1 MGCTTILVGK
11 KASYDGSTMIA
22 RNDDSSNGKFTAKKL
37 QVIHPE
43 DMPRIYKSV
52 LSKFEVEL
60 PENPLQYTAMPN
72 AVEGD
77 GMWAAAGVNIE
88 NIGMTATETITSN
101 ARVLG
106 ADPLVKDGFGEE
118 DIVMITL
125 PYIHSAKEGVK
136 RLGLLLEQYGTYE
149 SNGIAFSDVDSIWYM
164 ETIGGHHWIA
174 RRVPDDSYVMMPNQ
188 FGIDEFDFEDACSN
202 ENEYM
207 CSKDLKE
214 FIEENNLNL
223 SQDDHFNP
231 RYAFGSH
238 SDSDHVYNSPRAWYM
253 GRYFNPA
260 TYDWDNPHG
269 KYSPESDEL
278 PWCLVPEKKI
288 TPSDVKYILSSHYQ
302 GTPYDPYGK
311 STESSLK
318 GKYRTIGINRTDF
331 VALIQLNGHKIKEC
345 QAIEWIAEGSN
356 VFNTM
361 VPLFAHMNT
370 APEYLANT
378 TKDVSTDN
386 FYWASRLIGALA
398 DASYGNS
405 ITEID
410 RYQLAVEAKGN
421 AIVKKYEKLIE
432 DAQDKDEAIQSA
444 NEEIV
449 EMLKQETNKVL
460 NKVLYIRSL
469 GMKNAF
475 NRSDN

>member
-43 DMPRIYKSV
+43 DMPRIYKLI

-125 PYIHSAKEGVK
+125 PYIHSAKEGIK

-174 RRVPDDSYVMMPNQ
+174 RRVPDESYVMMPNQ

-214 FIEENNLNL
+214 FIEENHLNL

-405 ITEID
+405 IAEID

-421 AIVKKYEKLIE
+421 AIVKKYEKLIK

>member
-43 DMPRIYKSV
+43 DMPRIYKSG

-77 GMWAAAGVNIE
+77 GMWAAAGVNKE

-118 DIVMITL
+118 DIVVITL

-136 RLGLLLEQYGTYE
+136 RLGLLLEQFGTYE

-174 RRVPDDSYVMMPNQ
+174 RKVPDDSYVMMPNQ
-188 FGIDEFDFEDACSN
+188 FGIDEFDFEDAYSN

-214 FIEENNLNL
+214 FIEENHLNL

-432 DAQDKDEAIQSA
+432 DTQDKDEAIQSA

>member
-22 RNDDSSNGKFTAKKL
+22 RNDDSSNGKFTAKKF

-43 DMPRIYKSV
+43 NMPRIYKSV

-118 DIVMITL
+118 DIVVITL

-136 RLGLLLEQYGTYE
+136 RLGLLLEQFGTYE

-174 RRVPDDSYVMMPNQ
+174 RKVPDDSYVMMPNQ
-188 FGIDEFDFEDACSN
+188 FGIDEFDFEDAYSN

-214 FIEENNLNL
+214 FIEENHLNL

-356 VFNTM
+356 VFNTI

>member
-1 MGCTTILVGK
+1 MGCTTILIGK

-43 DMPRIYKSV
+43 NMPRIYKSV

-77 GMWAAAGVNIE
+77 GMWAAAGVNKE

-188 FGIDEFDFEDACSN
+188 FGIDEFDFEDAYSN

-214 FIEENNLNL
+214 FIEENHLNL

-253 GRYFNPA
+253 GRYFNPT

-421 AIVKKYEKLIE
+421 AIVKK
-432 DAQDKDEAIQSA
+432 
-444 NEEIV
+444 
-449 EMLKQETNKVL
+449 
-460 NKVLYIRSL
+460 
-469 GMKNAF
+469 MKN
-475 NRSDN
+475 

>member
-1 MGCTTILVGK
+1 MGCTTILIGK

-101 ARVLG
+101 AMVLG

-174 RRVPDDSYVMMPNQ
+174 RRVPDESYVMMPNQ

-214 FIEENNLNL
+214 FIEENHLNL

>member
-214 FIEENNLNL
+214 FIEENHLNL

-278 PWCLVPEKKI
+278 PWGLVPEKKI

-432 DAQDKDEAIQSA
+432 DAQDKDETIQSA

>member
-1 MGCTTILVGK
+1 MGCTTILIGK

-174 RRVPDDSYVMMPNQ
+174 RRVPDESYVMMPNQ

-214 FIEENNLNL
+214 FIEENHLNL

-331 VALIQLNGHKIKEC
+331 VALIQLNGYKIKEC

-460 NKVLYIRSL
+460 NKVLYIRSV

>member
-174 RRVPDDSYVMMPNQ
+174 RRVPDESYVMMPNQ

-214 FIEENNLNL
+214 FIEENHLNL

-386 FYWASRLIGALA
+386 FYWTSRLIGALA

>member
-11 KASYDGSTMIA
+11 KASYDGSIMIA

-43 DMPRIYKSV
+43 NMPRIYKSV

-118 DIVMITL
+118 DIVVITL

-136 RLGLLLEQYGTYE
+136 RLGLLLEQFGTYE

-174 RRVPDDSYVMMPNQ
+174 RKVPDDSYVMMPNQ
-188 FGIDEFDFEDACSN
+188 FGIDEFDFEDAYSN

-214 FIEENNLNL
+214 FIEENHLNL

-253 GRYFNPA
+253 GKYFNPA

>member
-125 PYIHSAKEGVK
+125 PYIHSAKEGIK

-214 FIEENNLNL
+214 FIEENHLNL

>member
-174 RRVPDDSYVMMPNQ
+174 RRVPDESYVMMPNQ

-214 FIEENNLNL
+214 FIEENHLNL

-444 NEEIV
+444 NEKIV

>member
-43 DMPRIYKSV
+43 DMPRIYKSI

-214 FIEENNLNL
+214 FIEENHLNL

-331 VALIQLNGHKIKEC
+331 VALIQLNGYKIKEC

>member
-1 MGCTTILVGK
+1 MGCTTILIGK

-214 FIEENNLNL
+214 FIEENHLNL

-432 DAQDKDEAIQSA
+432 DAQDKDEAIQLA

>member
-60 PENPLQYTAMPN
+60 PENSLQYTAMPN

-174 RRVPDDSYVMMPNQ
+174 RRVPDESYVMMPNQ

-214 FIEENNLNL
+214 FIEENHLNL

-331 VALIQLNGHKIKEC
+331 VALIQLNGYKIKEC

>member
-60 PENPLQYTAMPN
+60 PENSLQYTAMPN

-214 FIEENNLNL
+214 FIEENHLNL

-331 VALIQLNGHKIKEC
+331 VALIQLNGYKIKEC

-378 TKDVSTDN
+378 TKDVSMDN

>member
-43 DMPRIYKSV
+43 NMPRIYKSV

-118 DIVMITL
+118 DIVVITL

-136 RLGLLLEQYGTYE
+136 RLGLLLEQFGTYE

-174 RRVPDDSYVMMPNQ
+174 RKVPDDSYVMMPNQ
-188 FGIDEFDFEDACSN
+188 FGIDEFDFEDAYSN

-214 FIEENNLNL
+214 FIEENHLNL

-432 DAQDKDEAIQSA
+432 DSQDKAIAIQSA

>member
-22 RNDDSSNGKFTAKKL
+22 RNDDSSNGKFTAKKF

-43 DMPRIYKSV
+43 NMPRIYKSV

-72 AVEGD
+72 AIEGD

-118 DIVMITL
+118 DIVVITL

-136 RLGLLLEQYGTYE
+136 RLGLLLEQFGTYE

-174 RRVPDDSYVMMPNQ
+174 RKVPDDSYVMMPNQ
-188 FGIDEFDFEDACSN
+188 FGIDEFDFEDAYSN

-214 FIEENNLNL
+214 FIEENHLNL

>member
-22 RNDDSSNGKFTAKKL
+22 RNDDSSNGKFTAKKF

-43 DMPRIYKSV
+43 NMPRIYKSV

-118 DIVMITL
+118 DIVVITL

-136 RLGLLLEQYGTYE
+136 RLGLLLEQFGTYE
-149 SNGIAFSDVDSIWYM
+149 SNGISFSDVDSIWYM

-174 RRVPDDSYVMMPNQ
+174 RKVPDDSYVMMPNQ
-188 FGIDEFDFEDACSN
+188 FGIDEFDFEDAYSN

-214 FIEENNLNL
+214 FIEENHLNL

-269 KYSPESDEL
+269 KHSPESDEL

-356 VFNTM
+356 VFNTI

>member
-118 DIVMITL
+118 DIVVITL

-136 RLGLLLEQYGTYE
+136 RLGLLLEQFGTYE

-174 RRVPDDSYVMMPNQ
+174 RKVPDDSYVMMPNQ
-188 FGIDEFDFEDACSN
+188 FGIDEFDFEDAYSN

-214 FIEENNLNL
+214 FIEENHLNL

-444 NEEIV
+444 NKKIV

>member
-1 MGCTTILVGK
+1 
-11 KASYDGSTMIA
+11 
-22 RNDDSSNGKFTAKKL
+22 
-37 QVIHPE
+37 
-43 DMPRIYKSV
+43 MPRIYKSV

-174 RRVPDDSYVMMPNQ
+174 RRVPDESYVMMPNQ

-202 ENEYM
+202 ENEHM

-214 FIEENNLNL
+214 FIEENHLNL

-370 APEYLANT
+370 AP
-378 TKDVSTDN
+378 
-386 FYWASRLIGALA
+386 
-398 DASYGNS
+398 
-405 ITEID
+405 
-410 RYQLAVEAKGN
+410 
-421 AIVKKYEKLIE
+421 
-432 DAQDKDEAIQSA
+432 
-444 NEEIV
+444 
-449 EMLKQETNKVL
+449 
-460 NKVLYIRSL
+460 
-469 GMKNAF
+469 
-475 NRSDN
+475 

>member
-43 DMPRIYKSV
+43 NMPRIYKSV

-118 DIVMITL
+118 DIVVITL

-136 RLGLLLEQYGTYE
+136 RLGLLLEQFGTYE

-174 RRVPDDSYVMMPNQ
+174 RKVPDDSYVMMPNQ
-188 FGIDEFDFEDACSN
+188 FGIDEFDFEDAYSN

-214 FIEENNLNL
+214 FIEENHLNL

-253 GRYFNPA
+253 GRYFNSA

-469 GMKNAF
+469 EMKNAF

>member
-214 FIEENNLNL
+214 FIEENHLNL

-432 DAQDKDEAIQSA
+432 DAQDKDEAIQLA

>member
-22 RNDDSSNGKFTAKKL
+22 RNDDSSNGKFTAKKF

-43 DMPRIYKSV
+43 NMPRIYKSV

-60 PENPLQYTAMPN
+60 PENPLPYTAMPN
-72 AVEGD
+72 AVDGD

-118 DIVMITL
+118 DIVVITL

-136 RLGLLLEQYGTYE
+136 RLGLLLEQFGTYE

-174 RRVPDDSYVMMPNQ
+174 RKVPDDSYVMMPNQ
-188 FGIDEFDFEDACSN
+188 FGIDEFDFKDAYSN

-214 FIEENNLNL
+214 FIEENHLNL

-278 PWCLVPEKKI
+278 PWCLVPEKEI

>member
-22 RNDDSSNGKFTAKKL
+22 RNDDSSNGKFTAKKF

-43 DMPRIYKSV
+43 NMPRIYKSV

-118 DIVMITL
+118 DIVVITL

-136 RLGLLLEQYGTYE
+136 RLGLLLEQFGTYE

-174 RRVPDDSYVMMPNQ
+174 RKVPDDSYVMMPNQ
-188 FGIDEFDFEDACSN
+188 FGIDEFDFEDAYSN

-214 FIEENNLNL
+214 FIEENHLNL

-269 KYSPESDEL
+269 KHSPESDEL

>member
-22 RNDDSSNGKFTAKKL
+22 RNDDSSNGKFTAKKF

-43 DMPRIYKSV
+43 NMPRIYKSV

-118 DIVMITL
+118 DIVVITL

-136 RLGLLLEQYGTYE
+136 RLGLLLEQFGTYE

-174 RRVPDDSYVMMPNQ
+174 RKVPDDSYVMMPNQ
-188 FGIDEFDFEDACSN
+188 FGIDEFDFEDAYSN

-214 FIEENNLNL
+214 FIEENHLNL

-432 DAQDKDEAIQSA
+432 YAQDKDEAIQSA

>member
-22 RNDDSSNGKFTAKKL
+22 RNDDSSNGKFTAKKF

-77 GMWAAAGVNIE
+77 GMWAAAGVNLE

-118 DIVMITL
+118 DIVVITL

-136 RLGLLLEQYGTYE
+136 RLGLLLEQFGTYE

-174 RRVPDDSYVMMPNQ
+174 RKVPDDSYVMMPNQ
-188 FGIDEFDFEDACSN
+188 FGIDEFDFEDAYSN

-214 FIEENNLNL
+214 FIEENHLNL

-238 SDSDHVYNSPRAWYM
+238 SDSDHVYNSPRAWYI

>member
-43 DMPRIYKSV
+43 DMPRIYKSI

-214 FIEENNLNL
+214 FIEENHLNL

>member
-43 DMPRIYKSV
+43 DMPRIYKSI

-174 RRVPDDSYVMMPNQ
+174 RRVPDESYVMMPNQ

-214 FIEENNLNL
+214 FIEENHLNL

-386 FYWASRLIGALA
+386 FYWTSRLIGALA

>member
-22 RNDDSSNGKFTAKKL
+22 RNDDSSNGKFTAKKF

-43 DMPRIYKSV
+43 NIPRIYKSV

-77 GMWAAAGVNIE
+77 GMWAAAGVNKE

-118 DIVMITL
+118 DIVVITL

-136 RLGLLLEQYGTYE
+136 RLGLLLEQFGTYE

-174 RRVPDDSYVMMPNQ
+174 RKVPDDSYVMMPNQ
-188 FGIDEFDFEDACSN
+188 FGIDEFDFEDAYSN

-214 FIEENNLNL
+214 FIEENHLNL

>member
-118 DIVMITL
+118 DIVVITL

-136 RLGLLLEQYGTYE
+136 RLGLLLEQFGTYE

-174 RRVPDDSYVMMPNQ
+174 RKVPDDSYVMMPNQ
-188 FGIDEFDFEDACSN
+188 FGIDEFDFEDAYSN

-214 FIEENNLNL
+214 FIEENHLNL

>member
-43 DMPRIYKSV
+43 NMPRIYKSV

-136 RLGLLLEQYGTYE
+136 RLGLLLEQFGTYE

-174 RRVPDDSYVMMPNQ
+174 RKVPDDSYVMMPNQ
-188 FGIDEFDFEDACSN
+188 FGIDEFDFEDAYSN

-214 FIEENNLNL
+214 FIEENHLNL

-253 GRYFNPA
+253 GRYFNSA

-421 AIVKKYEKLIE
+421 AIVKKYEKVIE

>member
-214 FIEENNLNL
+214 FIEENHLNL

-405 ITEID
+405 I
-410 RYQLAVEAKGN
+410 A
-421 AIVKKYEKLIE
+421 
-432 DAQDKDEAIQSA
+432 
-444 NEEIV
+444 
-449 EMLKQETNKVL
+449 EMK
-460 NKVLYIRSL
+460 
-469 GMKNAF
+469 A
-475 NRSDN
+475 

>member
-37 QVIHPE
+37 QVIHPKN
-43 DMPRIYKSV
+43 MPRIYKSV

-72 AVEGD
+72 AIEGD
-77 GMWAAAGVNIE
+77 GMWAAAGINIE

-118 DIVMITL
+118 DIVVITL

-136 RLGLLLEQYGTYE
+136 RLGLLLEQFGTYE

-174 RRVPDDSYVMMPNQ
+174 RKVPDDSYVMMPNQ
-188 FGIDEFDFEDACSN
+188 FGIDEFDFEDAYSN

-214 FIEENNLNL
+214 FIEENHLNL

-260 TYDWDNPHG
+260 TYDWDNLHG

-398 DASYGNS
+398 DASYGYS

-421 AIVKKYEKLIE
+421 AIVKKYEKIIE

>member
-60 PENPLQYTAMPN
+60 PENPLQYTTMPN

-174 RRVPDDSYVMMPNQ
+174 RRVPDESYVMMPNQ

-214 FIEENNLNL
+214 FIEENHLNL
-223 SQDDHFNP
+223 SQDDYFNP

-405 ITEID
+405 IAEID
-410 RYQLAVEAKGN
+410 RYQLVVEAKEN

>member
-43 DMPRIYKSV
+43 NMPRIYKSV

-77 GMWAAAGVNIE
+77 GMWAAAGVNKE

-118 DIVMITL
+118 DIVVITL
-125 PYIHSAKEGVK
+125 PYIRSAKEGVK
-136 RLGLLLEQYGTYE
+136 RLGLLLEQFGTYE

-174 RRVPDDSYVMMPNQ
+174 RKVPDDSYVMMPNQ
-188 FGIDEFDFEDACSN
+188 FGIDEFDFEDAYSN

-214 FIEENNLNL
+214 FIEENHLNL

-361 VPLFAHMNT
+361 VPLFAHMNI

-432 DAQDKDEAIQSA
+432 DSQDKAIAIQSA

>member
-1 MGCTTILVGK
+1 MGCTTILIGK

-60 PENPLQYTAMPN
+60 PENSLQYTAMPN

-214 FIEENNLNL
+214 FIEENHLNL

-253 GRYFNPA
+253 GRYFNPT

>member
-106 ADPLVKDGFGEE
+106 ADPIVKDGFGEE

-174 RRVPDDSYVMMPNQ
+174 RRVPDESYVMMPNQ

-214 FIEENNLNL
+214 FIEENHLNL

-361 VPLFAHMNT
+361 VPLFAHLNT

>member
-43 DMPRIYKSV
+43 DMPRIYKSI

-174 RRVPDDSYVMMPNQ
+174 RRVPDESYVMMPNQ

-214 FIEENNLNL
+214 FIEENHLNL

-331 VALIQLNGHKIKEC
+331 VALFQLNGHKIKEC

>member
-43 DMPRIYKSV
+43 NMPRIYKSV

-101 ARVLG
+101 TRVLG

-125 PYIHSAKEGVK
+125 PYIHSAKEGIK

-174 RRVPDDSYVMMPNQ
+174 RRVPDESYVMMPNQ

-214 FIEENNLNL
+214 FIEENHLNL

-253 GRYFNPA
+253 GRYFNSA

-421 AIVKKYEKLIE
+421 AIVKKYEKVIE